1 MCVSLCQCVSP
12 SASVCQYV
20 FVSVFQYVC
29 MSLSHGSEESL
40 VIIEYNHIH
49 LQISHN
55 AALVCKQN
63 FCNKMCTRLEKHLLG
78 TTLKRATVLL
88 LSFKSAVCVHA

>member
-1 MCVSLCQCVSP
+1 MFLHCAERDVLILKQV
-12 SASVCQYV
+12 
-20 FVSVFQYVC
+20 
-29 MSLSHGSEESL
+29 SEESL
-40 VIIEYNHIH
+40 VVIEYNHIH

-78 TTLKRATVLL
+78 TTLKCATVLL
-88 LSFKSAVCVHA
+88 LSFKSAVCACVDR